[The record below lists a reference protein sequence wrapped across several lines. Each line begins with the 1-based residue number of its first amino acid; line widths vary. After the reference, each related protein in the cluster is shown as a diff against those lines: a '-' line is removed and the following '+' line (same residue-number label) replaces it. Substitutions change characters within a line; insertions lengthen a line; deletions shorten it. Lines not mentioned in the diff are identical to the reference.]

1 MPGYNAS
8 PNQEPPML
16 EQLQKSFQKIADR
29 FKSGRMTEAD
39 VQEGMRE
46 VRRALLEADVNI
58 QVAKEFTQKVGERLL
73 SADRLKTVTGAQQVI
88 AAFHAELVT
97 LMRSDEPALPKNPGH
112 PMVLLLA
119 GLQGAGKTT
128 TAAKLGLWMRKRQNR
143 KVLLAACDLQRPG
156 AVEQLRQLGKQL
168 DLAVHAEDAGPGV
181 DPVGV
186 ARRALQRAKDE
197 HFDALV
203 VDSAGRLHVD
213 AELMDEIDAVA
224 RETRPDATYL
234 VLDAM
239 TGQDA
244 VESARAFGERL
255 ALHGLILTKM
265 DGDAR
270 GGAALSARQV
280 TGKPICFL
288 GTGEKS
294 SDLEEF
300 DADRVASRILDLG
313 DVVGLVETAQ
323 EALEEQTAVVDYQRL
338 MSGKLTMQ
346 DLLDQFKT
354 LQKMGSIRKVMGMMP
369 GMGKMSGLLEQV
381 DDGQIRRMEAIILSM
396 TAAERLHPEIL
407 DGNRRKRI
415 ARGAGSEVADVNRL
429 YKSFQEMQKQ
439 MKSMSGLMSGGR
451 SKKRMLKDLEKR
463 GRLPGLPGFPT
474 A

>member
-1 MPGYNAS
+1 
-8 PNQEPPML
+8 ML
-16 EQLQKSFQKIADR
+16 EQLQQSLQKVVDR
-29 FKSGRMTEAD
+29 FRGGRLSEAD

-46 VRRALLEADVNI
+46 VRRALLEADVHI
-58 QVAKEFTQKVGERLL
+58 EVAKEFTQKVGARLL
-73 SADRLKTVTGAQQVI
+73 AQDRLKSVTGAQQVI
-88 AAFHAELVT
+88 AAFHAELVA
-97 LMRSDEPALPKNPGH
+97 LMHSDQEALPKNPRH

-128 TAAKLGLWMRKRQNR
+128 TAAKLGLWLRQRQNR

-156 AVEQLRQLGKQL
+156 AVDQLRQLGKQL
-168 DLAVHAEDAGPGV
+168 DIPVHAEDPGPGV

-186 ARRALQRAKDE
+186 AQRARTRAIE
-197 HFDALV
+197 ERFDALI

-213 AELMDEIDAVA
+213 QELMGEIAAVA
-224 RETRPDATYL
+224 EVTQPDATYL

-244 VESARAFGERL
+244 VESARAFGTRL
-255 ALHGLILTKM
+255 SLHGLILTKL

-270 GGAALSARQV
+270 GGAALSARSV
-280 TGKPICFL
+280 TGKPIAFL
-288 GTGEKS
+288 GVGEKPG
-294 SDLEEF
+294 DLELF
-300 DADRVASRILDLG
+300 DAERVASRILDLG
-313 DVVGLVETAQ
+313 DVVGLVEKAQ
-323 EALEEQTAVVDYQRL
+323 EAFDEQTAVVDYQR
-338 MSGKLTMQ
+338 MMTGKLTMQ
-346 DLLDQFKT
+346 DLLDQFRT
-354 LQKMGSIRKVMGMMP
+354 LQKMGSLRKVMGMMP

-381 DDGQIRRMEAIILSM
+381 DDQQIRRMEAIILSM
-396 TAAERLHPEIL
+396 TSGERLHPEIL
-407 DGNRRKRI
+407 DGNRRKRL
-415 ARGAGSEVADVNRL
+415 ARGAGVEVADVNRL